1 MPLTALRH
9 AAFSSRRLYTVG
21 ASGDSSGSRDSER
34 TRALNMDDRNE
45 RLRSSSGELIVPLE
59 PHWQA
64 SIESATD

>member
-9 AAFSSRRLYTVG
+9 AAFSARRLYTVG
-21 ASGDSSGSRDSER
+21 GSNDAGGPDNDRGL
-34 TRALNMDDRNE
+34 ADDRKE
-45 RLRSSSGELIVPLE
+45 RMRTSSGEVIVPLE